1 MKRNLYY
8 LLLCAL
14 LLSACSGAR
23 YGHYGYV
30 KKNDRVIAKE
40 KREKKK
46 QVSLTP
52 IDNNITESVLNSEQE
67 LIVEDSLLDLS
78 YANNEVRQIHQVAQ
92 NKSKTAQKNIVTK
105 QKSKETLEPKRET
118 KHKVDEKPRPND
130 MANTALLLSIFAV
143 ILFIASPFIG
153 FIAFLGGLALGL
165 SAFVVAILALS
176 DINKKPEA
184 YTNRAAAIFALVVG
198 ALSVVAILSLTVLLA
213 YFIIVLL

>member
-8 LLLCAL
+8 LLLCVL

-30 KKNDRVIAKE
+30 KKNDKVITKQ
-40 KREKKK
+40 KHEKKK
-46 QVSLTP
+46 QVSLNKTE
-52 IDNNITESVLNSEQE
+52 NITEPIASKTELPIISDSIPNSFSVNSEVNQVTESTKNE
-67 LIVEDSLLDLS
+67 LIQTRKNV
-78 YANNEVRQIHQVAQ
+78 VKRQE
-92 NKSKTAQKNIVTK
+92 SKTI
-105 QKSKETLEPKRET
+105 LEPERET
-118 KHKVDEKPRPND
+118 DQKVDEKPRPND

>member
-8 LLLCAL
+8 LLLFAL

-40 KREKKK
+40 KRDRKK
-46 QVSLTP
+46 QVSLNQT
-52 IDNNITESVLNSEQE
+52 DNITEPVVNTKQE
-67 LIVEDSLLDLS
+67 PIVEDSLLALS
-78 YANNEVRQIHQVAQ
+78 YANNEVKQVHQVAQ
-92 NKSKTAQKNIVTK
+92 NKSKTVQKNIVTK
-105 QKSKETLEPKRET
+105 QKYKETLEPKRET